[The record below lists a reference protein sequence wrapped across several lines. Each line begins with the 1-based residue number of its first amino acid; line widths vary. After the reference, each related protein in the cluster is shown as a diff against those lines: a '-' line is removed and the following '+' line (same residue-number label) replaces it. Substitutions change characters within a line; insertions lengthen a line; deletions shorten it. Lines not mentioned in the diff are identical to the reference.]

1 MRMTDWLFFFVC
13 LFVCFLNPSWNICI
27 AFKPF
32 KMVNFSRIEKEQC
45 DFTKGHAAIALFYE
59 TILHCNQL
67 EELAGFK
74 AECVFL

>member
-1 MRMTDWLFFFVC
+1 M
-13 LFVCFLNPSWNICI
+13 
-27 AFKPF
+27 
-32 KMVNFSRIEKEQC
+32 NFSKIEKEQH
-45 DFTKGHAAIALFYE
+45 DFTKGHAVIALFCE